1 MNHHWM
7 QMRTA
12 ATESITAFVSQILI
26 LAEQELRHQEPFKY
40 NSIIVF
46 LLYLRETRHL
56 CLLSKWH
63 LLPFPS
69 LHRLPISAAGG
80 CDTWLGRR
88 ASPGWLENRWP
99 LDPRSKQGRS
109 NVRAQRAQPQGS
121 EVKRQGLSERAAG
134 WSAPLGIAEDC
145 TCVRVCYV
153 WGGEKGG
160 GGVEWGLCL
169 DLVCSGTAGTEREKR
184 REKNVWMLQDISILN
199 HFKET
204 QSATGRD
211 GNWLSIY

>member
-1 MNHHWM
+1 M
-7 QMRTA
+7 
-12 ATESITAFVSQILI
+12 
-26 LAEQELRHQEPFKY
+26 
-40 NSIIVF
+40 
-46 LLYLRETRHL
+46 
-56 CLLSKWH
+56 LSKWH
-63 LLPFPS
+63 LFPFPS

-145 TCVRVCYV
+145 TCACMLCVGR
-153 WGGEKGG
+153 GKGG
-160 GGVEWGLCL
+160 RLSRIRTLSWLGMLWHCRNRKREE
-169 DLVCSGTAGTEREKR
+169 EREKCV
-184 REKNVWMLQDISILN
+184 NATGYI
-199 HFKET
+199 HFKSFQKDCQQLVGMGT
-204 QSATGRD
+204 DYQYID
-211 GNWLSIY
+211 MIN